1 MSKLTNQR
9 RTQKQRRGRGRNG
22 PTGRVSMVIG
32 AVAVVAVA
40 LVLWGVRASAS
51 GGPPDFSMIAYQG
64 QDVLGGEES
73 TLRSLVGNGTPV
85 VLNFWASSCP
95 PCREEMPGFQRVHDE
110 LGDEFLMLGVDIGPF
125 VRLGTHAG
133 ARAFLSEYG
142 ISYPAAYATSD
153 DPVRDYEVR
162 GMPTTLFFDGSGEIV
177 NKHTGFMP
185 EGQFRRELQALIA
198 TTE

>member
-1 MSKLTNQR
+1 MSKSTQQR
-9 RTQKQRRGRGRNG
+9 RTVTPRRGRNARTRRL
-22 PTGRVSMVIG
+22 PL
-32 AVAVVAVA
+32 ALAAAAVVVVIAI
-40 LVLWGVRASAS
+40 LWGVQASAS
-51 GGPPDFSMIAYQG
+51 GGPPDFTMVAYQG
-64 QDVLGGEES
+64 QDVLGGEEAK
-73 TLRSLVGNGTPV
+73 LRSLVGHGTPV

-110 LGDEFLMLGVDIGPF
+110 LGDAFLMLGVDIGPF
-125 VRLGTHAG
+125 VRLGTHDG

-142 ISYPAAYATSD
+142 IAYPAAYATSD

-198 TTE
+198 GE

>member
-1 MSKLTNQR
+1 MSKSTQQR
-9 RTQKQRRGRGRNG
+9 RTKTPRRGRNARTRRL
-22 PTGRVSMVIG
+22 PIALG
-32 AVAVVAVA
+32 AVAVVAVIA
-40 LVLWGVRASAS
+40 VLWGVQASAS
-51 GGPPDFSMIAYQG
+51 GGPPDFTMVAYQG
-64 QDVLGGEES
+64 QDVLGGEEA
-73 TLRSLVGNGTPV
+73 TLRSLVGEGTPV

-125 VRLGTHAG
+125 VRLGTHEG

-142 ISYPAAYATSD
+142 IAYPAAYATSD
-153 DPVRDYEVR
+153 EPVRDYEVR

-198 TTE
+198 GE